1 MPLAFGDNF
10 IEVVVTAEDT
20 TTTKTYSITVT
31 RALPVA
37 TRTISPQT
45 VVPGGTFA
53 VTITYG
59 DYGGLGGV
67 DEILPDGFS
76 WVFVHLYD
84 LPTKITAKPKPANPQ
99 LLEITMLGKVDTFTY
114 EVTAADTPDTYTFS
128 GIIFDDNRM
137 HHDVVGDS
145 EITVEESPALVL
157 SLSTLR
163 FNEDTSATYTARL
176 GQLPTADVTVAI
188 TSDNTDVTVS
198 PASLTFT
205 PANWNT
211 RQTVTVNAAQDTDD
225 NYDTAT
231 LTHAVTSTDPNYNN
245 IMNGGVDVSV
255 TDDDVTVMF
264 GADAYTVPEGDRVK
278 VTVTLSAAL
287 DFYTRVNI
295 GHAPQGG
302 AKKNEYGVDGTA
314 QFERGATSTTINFL
328 TTDDVKDDD
337 GGERAAQFRADAPAA
352 RGERGDS
359 GHDHGE
365 HHRRRRAAWL
375 DIFAHGT
382 DGRRGRHEHVHRGAE
397 LEASRRHRDG

>member
-1 MPLAFGDNF
+1 M
-10 IEVVVTAEDT
+10 EVTAEDT
-20 TTTKTYSITVT
+20 TTTKTYFITVN
-31 RALPVA
+31 RARPLA

-84 LPTKITAKPKPANPQ
+84 LPTKITANPDRINPQ
-99 LLEITMLGKVDTFTY
+99 ELEITMLGRVDTFTY
-114 EVTAADTPDTYTFS
+114 EVTATDTPGSYTLT
-128 GIIFDDNRM
+128 GIIFDDDAVK
-137 HHDVVGDS
+137 HDVVGDS
-145 EITVEESPALVL
+145 EITVVESPALVL

-163 FNEDTSATYTARL
+163 TGEGTSATYTARL

-211 RQTVTVNAAQDTDD
+211 RQMVTVNTAQDTDD

-245 IMNGGVDVSV
+245 ISNGGVAVSV
-255 TDDDVTVMF
+255 TDDEVTVMF
-264 GADAYTVPEGDRVK
+264 GAAAYDGP
-278 VTVTLSAAL
+278 
-287 DFYTRVNI
+287 
-295 GHAPQGG
+295 GG
-302 AKKNEYGVDGTA
+302 
-314 QFERGATSTTINFL
+314 R
-328 TTDDVKDDD
+328 
-337 GGERAAQFRADAPAA
+337 
-352 RGERGDS
+352 
-359 GHDHGE
+359 
-365 HHRRRRAAWL
+365 
-375 DIFAHGT
+375 
-382 DGRRGRHEHVHRGAE
+382 
-397 LEASRRHRDG
+397 